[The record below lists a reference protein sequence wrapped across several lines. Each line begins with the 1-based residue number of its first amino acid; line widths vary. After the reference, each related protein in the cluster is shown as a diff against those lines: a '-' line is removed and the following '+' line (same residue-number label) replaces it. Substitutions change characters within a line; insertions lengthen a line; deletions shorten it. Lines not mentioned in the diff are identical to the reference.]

1 MDLKSAELALPKRK
15 EATVRELT
23 DEFIVYDKK
32 TEHAHCLNK
41 TAWDVWQLC
50 DGKTTVAE
58 MIQKL
63 GPGSDEPVWLSLG
76 RLEKAGLLENAPVRS
91 QEANLARR
99 DAVRKLGIAAAIAL
113 PVIVSVL
120 VPTPAQAISLQQS

>member
-15 EATVRELT
+15 EATVRQLT
-23 DEFIVYDKK
+23 DEFIIYDKK

-58 MIQKL
+58 IIQKI
-63 GPGSDEPVWLSLG
+63 GPGNDEPVWLSLS
-76 RLEKAGLLENAPVRS
+76 RLEKAGLLENAPAIS
-91 QEANLARR
+91 EEANSARR
-99 DAVRKLGIAAAIAL
+99 EAIRKLGIAAAIAF

-120 VPTPAQAISLQQS
+120 VPTPAQAQS